1 MDAKVVSTPYVP
13 GRAYTGVSY
22 TPKRA
27 PGYDYVGEFVAFNPV
42 TGDAGLDLPA
52 RPTARR

>member
-13 GRAYTGVSY
+13 GRAYVGVSF
-22 TPKRA
+22 TTKKA

-42 TGDAGLDLPA
+42 NGQRKWTYRRRTG
-52 RPTARR
+52 RR